1 MLGFKYDEREEALEV
16 QVHRAK
22 DLVVADHSAN
32 STDPYVIDSLQNYCT
47 SEGDSNQRKKL
58 FQRHLAIVLW
68 AE

>member
-22 DLVVADHSAN
+22 DLVVADRSAN
-32 STDPYVIDSLQNYCT
+32 STDPYVIDSLHCT

-58 FQRHLAIVLW
+58 FQRHLATVLW
-68 AE
+68 AA